1 MSNNIDS
8 VIVQS
13 IESYLED
20 PADTNFQRGHL
31 ACLLERYRRTNRAY
45 FFDEELERLA
55 KQTFAVETTNE
66 ITSR

>member
-1 MSNNIDS
+1 MSNNLDS

-31 ACLLERYRRTNRAY
+31 SCLLELYHQTGRAY

-55 KQTFAVETTNE
+55 KQTFAVETTHE
-66 ITSR
+66 ITPR

>member
-1 MSNNIDS
+1 MSTNLDS

-31 ACLLERYRRTNRAY
+31 SCLLELYHQTGRAY

-55 KQTFAVETTNE
+55 KQTFAVETTHE
-66 ITSR
+66 ITPR